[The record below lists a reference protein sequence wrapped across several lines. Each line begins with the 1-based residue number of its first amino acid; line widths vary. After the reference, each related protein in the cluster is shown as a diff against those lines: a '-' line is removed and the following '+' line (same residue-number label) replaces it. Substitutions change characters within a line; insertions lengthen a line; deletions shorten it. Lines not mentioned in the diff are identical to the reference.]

1 MRQAQL
7 GILKAALVAYV
18 LFTQLGF
25 SAAQSLFSLICIA
38 LAVLALI
45 GAFMN
50 RWWTRIPVTL
60 LAFVVI
66 GDCALSVF
74 YSIKIGY
81 FAHARTVPLIV
92 ELGQDLLTC
101 LIAADCCFVSY
112 RYVGKPKVLEA

>member
-7 GILKAALVAYV
+7 GILKAALVAYL
-18 LFTQLGF
+18 LFIQFGF
-25 SAAQSLFSLICIA
+25 SGVQSLFTWICSA
-38 LAVLALI
+38 LAVMALI
-45 GAFMN
+45 GTFMN
-50 RWWTRIPVTL
+50 QWWTRISVTL

-66 GDCALSVF
+66 GDCALSVY

-81 FAHARTVPLIV
+81 FSHARAVPLIV